1 MELYLIKM
9 ANGNYAPAYESDRE
23 ASERIKPGNV
33 VKGSITTPRN
43 LQFHKKYFAMMNL
56 MYSNQERF
64 ESFEDFRGYYQ
75 MRAGFYKTVL
85 TPKSKLYWPVSISFA
100 KMDDLE
106 FEEVYNKVLDK
117 LLEDIPMNRQD
128 IEKELI
134 EFM

>member
-1 MELYLIKM
+1 
-9 ANGNYAPAYESDRE
+9 
-23 ASERIKPGNV
+23 
-33 VKGSITTPRN
+33 
-43 LQFHKKYFAMMNL
+43 MNL

-85 TPKSKLYWPVSISFA
+85 TPKTKLYWPVSISFA